1 MLTFEKVLEIFGD
14 YLAQDKSCEVLDT
27 SRGYLTVD
35 WESNKNNWIT
45 SRLCQT
51 PEQLRDT
58 LRSRWEE
65 YQGYQLTDGYKRD
78 VSEQEKQE
86 IKHQGAAL
94 AAKCES
100 DF

>member
-1 MLTFEKVLEIFGD
+1 MTFEIVLEVFRE
-14 YLAQDKSCEVLDT
+14 YLLEDSSCEVLNT
-27 SRGYLTVD
+27 SQGYLVVD

-65 YQGYQLTDGYKRD
+65 YQGYQLTKGYKRD
-78 VSEQEKQE
+78 VTEQEEKE
-86 IKHQGAAL
+86 IERMGADL
-94 AAKCES
+94 AAKC
-100 DF
+100 DR